1 MSRVSPDVRPH
12 PDPLPE
18 GDGQP
23 ARARAIV
30 GPLIKWALFIVVL
43 AFVVHSLAG
52 QFRQIDWA
60 TVQFRPLPIIGAF
73 VCLLLVPP
81 VQLISYRTLLGAYAQ
96 APPLRVMAVVA
107 WVPPLGKYVPG
118 KVASLVG
125 AVVIL
130 RRVNIPAGVALSVVL
145 LMDGL
150 AVISGLI
157 TGSPLLG
164 QIMPSGWIP
173 AATLIVG
180 GAVCL
185 HPAVFGRV
193 LNFILVRLKRKPLDH
208 MPDVR
213 HYLLPVIC
221 AFAQW
226 VLAGAALW
234 LIARSV
240 ASVSVAEV
248 PRFISIAGLGY
259 TISYLALFAPGGLGP
274 REYIFQKLMQDFVV
288 PSAMSAVAVV
298 VMRIIQTITE
308 MLAAL
313 IGLMMLRQM
322 KWKLPG
328 SDDLA

>member
-1 MSRVSPDVRPH
+1 MNQSPPVAGPQ
-12 PDPLPE
+12 PDLLPDGE
-18 GDGQP
+18 GEHT
-23 ARARAIV
+23 RARSIV
-30 GPLIKWALFIVVL
+30 ISIIKWTLFVVVL
-43 AFVVHSLAG
+43 GFVASSLVG
-52 QFRQIDWA
+52 QFKLINWS
-60 TVQFRPLPIIGAF
+60 TVSFRPLPLVGAF

-81 VQLISYRTLLGAYAQ
+81 VQLVSYRTLLGAYAQ

-130 RRVNIPAGVALSVVL
+130 RRFKIPAGIALSVVL

-150 AVISGLI
+150 AVMSGLI
-157 TGSPLLG
+157 TGSPLLSE
-164 QIMPSGWIP
+164 IMPIGWI
-173 AATLIVG
+173 AASVLILL

-185 HPAVFGRV
+185 HPAVFGRA

-221 AFAQW
+221 AFGQW

-240 ASVSVAEV
+240 ASVSAVHI
-248 PRFISIAGLGY
+248 PRFISIAALGY

-274 REYIFQKLMQDFVV
+274 REYIFQKLMHRFIV
-288 PSAMSAVAVV
+288 PEPMSAVAVV
-298 VMRIIQTITE
+298 VMRIVQTITE
-308 MLAAL
+308 LIAAAV
-313 IGLMMLRQM
+313 GMMVLRKM
-322 KWKLPG
+322 ERER
-328 SDDLA
+328 